1 MVVKSL
7 KVMDVIAVVTE
18 GTNGAAPHP
27 SPVVPRR
34 WGASATIAVGVVDD
48 HEMFALGLR
57 TCLAGNPLVKVLNG
71 PDDEMDVVIVS
82 PAVAAQQR
90 FACPL
95 VVCGDPPS
103 RVAPGNVV
111 LAVLPRSTLTAGVP
125 AYQPEGNLALNQ
137 LLISALMIT

>member
-18 GTNGAAPHP
+18 GTNGSAPHP

-82 PAVAAQQR
+82 QDVADQKC
-90 FACPL
+90 FACTL
-95 VVCGDPPS
+95 VVCGDTPV
-103 RVAPGNVV
+103 RVATG
-111 LAVLPRSTLTAGVP
+111 S
-125 AYQPEGNLALNQ
+125 
-137 LLISALMIT
+137 